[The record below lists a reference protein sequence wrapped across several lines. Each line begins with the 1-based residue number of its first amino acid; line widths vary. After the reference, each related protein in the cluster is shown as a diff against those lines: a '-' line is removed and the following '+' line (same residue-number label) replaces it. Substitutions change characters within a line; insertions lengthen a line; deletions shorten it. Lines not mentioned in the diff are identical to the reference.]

1 MLFKVASASLVGIE
15 AELIEVEVDVSTGLP
30 GLILVG
36 LPDPSIKESRE
47 RVRAA
52 LRNCGYDFPRK
63 KLIINLAPADRR
75 KEGSSFD
82 VPIAMGILAHQGV
95 FPASRINDYLFM
107 GELALDG
114 QLKPV
119 KGVLSAAFL
128 AQQKNFNGLV
138 IPRGNAD
145 EASLVK
151 GINVY
156 GLGSLSEVIEFL
168 REPEKFSPSTCCLEN
183 LSLKKDYPVDF
194 QEVRG
199 QYQAKRALEIAAAGN
214 HNVLMIGPPGAG
226 KTMLAR
232 RLPSILPPMT
242 EEEVIEV
249 TRIYSVAG
257 LLSGGQIINHRPFRS
272 PHHSVSD
279 AGLIGGGIIP
289 RPGEVS
295 LAHRGVLFLDELS
308 EYKRHVLENLRQPLE
323 DGCVTISRL
332 NSRVTFP
339 SAFMLVAAMNSFEDS
354 YNLYSASRSFYTQ
367 KEKFYS
373 RLSKPLL
380 DRIDIQVE
388 VPKITFQDLNSVSR
402 GECSAAIR
410 DRVIKARRIQWQ
422 RNGHQTSGGNA
433 KLSGRDIKRYCQLN
447 EEGRQLMKMAME
459 NLNLSARAYIRI
471 LKVARTIADLEGDD
485 SPELKPRFLAEAI
498 QYRLL
503 DKNDF

>member
-15 AELIEVEVDVSTGLP
+15 AKLIEVEVDVSTGLP

-63 KLIINLAPADRR
+63 KVTINLAPADQR

-82 VPIAMGILAHQGV
+82 VPIAVGILAHQGV
-95 FPASRINDYLFM
+95 FPSTQISKYLFM

-128 AQQKNFNGLV
+128 AREENFEGLV
-138 IPRGNAD
+138 IPQGNLE
-145 EASLVK
+145 EASLVQ
-151 GINVY
+151 GIDIY
-156 GLGSLSEVIEFL
+156 GLASLSETIEFL
-168 REPEKFSPSTCCLEN
+168 RDASKFLPATCCLQKVCLER
-183 LSLKKDYPVDF
+183 DYPLDF

-242 EEEVIEV
+242 EEEIIEV

-257 LLSGGQIINHRPFRS
+257 LLPGGQIVSHRPFRS

-308 EYKRHVLENLRQPLE
+308 EYKRQVLENLRQPLE
-323 DGCVTISRL
+323 DGCVTICRL

-354 YNLYSASRSFYTQ
+354 YNVYSSSGSYFSQ
-367 KEKFYS
+367 KTRFYS
-373 RLSKPLL
+373 RISKPLL
-380 DRIDIQVE
+380 DRIDIQIE
-388 VPKITFQDLNSVSR
+388 VPKITFQDLNSVKR
-402 GECSAAIR
+402 GEHSTAIR
-410 DRVIKARRIQWQ
+410 ERIIAARQIQWQ
-422 RNGHQTSGGNA
+422 RNGRQNSGGNA
-433 KLSGRDIKRYCQLN
+433 KLSGKDIKRYCQLN
-447 EEGRQLMKMAME
+447 EEGRRLMKRAME

-471 LKVARTIADLEGDD
+471 LKVARTIADLDGDD
-485 SPELKPRFLAEAI
+485 SPELKPQFLAEAI

-503 DKNDF
+503 DKPDF

>member
-15 AELIEVEVDVSTGLP
+15 AKLIEVEVDVSTGLP

-63 KLIINLAPADRR
+63 KVTINLAPADQR

-82 VPIAMGILAHQGV
+82 VPIAVGILAHQGV
-95 FPASRINDYLFM
+95 FPSTRISKYLFM

-128 AQQKNFNGLV
+128 AREENFEGLV
-138 IPRGNAD
+138 IPQGNLE
-145 EASLVK
+145 EASLVQ
-151 GINVY
+151 GIDIY
-156 GLGSLSEVIEFL
+156 GLASLSETIEFL
-168 REPEKFSPSTCCLEN
+168 RDASKFLPATCCLQKVCLER
-183 LSLKKDYPVDF
+183 DYPLDF

-242 EEEVIEV
+242 EEEIIEV

-257 LLSGGQIINHRPFRS
+257 LLPGGQIVSHRPFRS

-308 EYKRHVLENLRQPLE
+308 EYKRQVLE
-323 DGCVTISRL
+323 
-332 NSRVTFP
+332 
-339 SAFMLVAAMNSFEDS
+339 AAMNSFEDS
-354 YNLYSASRSFYTQ
+354 YNVYSSSGSYFSQ
-367 KEKFYS
+367 KTRFYS
-373 RLSKPLL
+373 RISKPLL
-380 DRIDIQVE
+380 DRIDIQIE
-388 VPKITFQDLNSVSR
+388 VPKITFQDLNSVKR
-402 GECSAAIR
+402 GEHSTAIR
-410 DRVIKARRIQWQ
+410 ERIIAARQIQWQ
-422 RNGHQTSGGNA
+422 RNGRQNSGGNA
-433 KLSGRDIKRYCQLN
+433 KLSGKDIKRYCQLN
-447 EEGRQLMKMAME
+447 EEGRRLMKRAME

-471 LKVARTIADLEGDD
+471 LKVARTIADLDGDD
-485 SPELKPRFLAEAI
+485 SPELKPQFLAEAI

-503 DKNDF
+503 DKPDF